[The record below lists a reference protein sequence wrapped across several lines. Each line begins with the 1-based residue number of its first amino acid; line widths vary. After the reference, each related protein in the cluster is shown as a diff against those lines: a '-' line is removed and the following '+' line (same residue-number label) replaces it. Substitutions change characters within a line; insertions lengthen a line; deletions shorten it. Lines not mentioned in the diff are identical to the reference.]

1 MTGRKRRGTGF
12 WHCRRVGAAAGGSL
26 PVVEEVRLN
35 VSALQ
40 HSLAAIPA
48 SAVMTSPVKTAYARW
63 PLGRLVEFFRDN
75 AISGAP
81 VIASD
86 GRLVGVVSLSD
97 VVRRLGPSTPG
108 STAPVTGADCLVSDL
123 MTPALIE
130 VEPQTPLLEVVRL
143 MHRRKIHRVFVVK
156 AGRLMGVV
164 SAGSF
169 LGALL
174 EEEQE
179 AAA

>member
-1 MTGRKRRGTGF
+1 MN
-12 WHCRRVGAAAGGSL
+12 L
-26 PVVEEVRLN
+26 
-35 VSALQ
+35 SALQ
-40 HSLAAIPA
+40 QSLAGIPA

-63 PLGRLVEFFRDN
+63 PLGRLVEFFRDH

-81 VIASD
+81 VIGSD

-97 VVRRLGPSTPG
+97 VVRRLGPAVPG
-108 STAPVTGADCLVSDL
+108 TVAPATDCSVSDL

-143 MHRRKIHRVFVVK
+143 MHRRRIHRVFVVK
-156 AGRLMGVV
+156 AGRLLGVV

-174 EEEQE
+174 QEEERE
-179 AAA
+179 AVA